1 MEVRKTIKQ
10 CIALFGSMRSFAPL
24 KLYTTI
30 VVDKTDL
37 CRNHLVMGN
46 KLSDVGPL
54 ELKVL
59 GILNT
64 EANVSVSEIQASLKN
79 QGHDLAYTTVMTVLS
94 RLFKKEL
101 VLRQKEGRQFLY
113 SPAKKNSSPLKIFE
127 RLKTSLFGS
136 EKLRPI
142 LGLLE
147 SDDGLSR
154 EELEELKRVVEVRLN
169 KGK

>member
-1 MEVRKTIKQ
+1 
-10 CIALFGSMRSFAPL
+10 
-24 KLYTTI
+24 
-30 VVDKTDL
+30 
-37 CRNHLVMGN
+37 MGN

-59 GILNT
+59 GVLNT
-64 EANVSVSEIQASLKN
+64 AANMSVSDIQTVLKK
-79 QGHDLAYTTVMTVLS
+79 QGHDLAYTTVMTVLV
-94 RLFKKEL
+94 RLFNKNL
-101 VLRQKEGRQFLY
+101 VVRQKEGRQFLY

-127 RLKTSLFGS
+127 RMKTSLFGS

-154 EELEELKRVVEVRLN
+154 EELEELKRVVEARLN
-169 KGK
+169 SSKKKST